1 MVPVAGLWVDVAIV
15 MSANDAMVNTPL
27 PTAPFEPTRGLS
39 APGPSLHPGEN
50 AVGVNYKVAVQVTAP
65 SCVNSVSS
73 SLIVP
78 CSTFTFTGVDSQQ
91 KIGLPRISCCFNDS
105 AAASSLQSFSYKS
118 GKITLGSAHTSRS
131 IFCNL
136 CLGWSSEWVSCCFN
150 PASVSLKSATQN
162 MPSTSLQPSV
172 IDDFLH
178 PKLAKGRVADPF
190 SSPPLAHLHIS
201 SFGVIPK
208 KHQPGKWRLIL
219 DLSSPGGHSVNDG
232 IRKDPFT
239 VQYMKVD
246 DIIDRIMTLGR
257 GTLLAKVDVES
268 AYRIIPVHPNDR
280 YLLGMQWQGNYFV
293 DAISRFELQRFHQLA
308 PYASPTATPLPPLVL
323 AQLPVV

>member
-1 MVPVAGLWVDVAIV
+1 MPVAGLWVDVAIV

-219 DLSSPGGHSVNDG
+219 DLSSPDGHSVNDG

-268 AYRIIPVHPNDR
+268 AYRIIPVHPLMIVIFLACN
-280 YLLGMQWQGNYFV
+280 GK
-293 DAISRFELQRFHQLA
+293 AITLW
-308 PYASPTATPLPPLVL
+308 TPFLVL
-323 AQLPVV
+323 NCSGSIS